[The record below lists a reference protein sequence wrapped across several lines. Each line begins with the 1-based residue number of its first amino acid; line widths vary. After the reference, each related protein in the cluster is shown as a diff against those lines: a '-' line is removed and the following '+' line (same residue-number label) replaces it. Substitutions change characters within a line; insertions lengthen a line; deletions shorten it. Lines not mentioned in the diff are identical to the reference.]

1 MKVAIVG
8 GSGYIGRAIVKALV
22 ARGDEVTVLSR
33 SSRQAPIAPGV
44 SSKTYAVD
52 RPADL
57 ARQLFGHDAVVNV
70 AGTPVGPRPWTPG
83 RKRAILSSRI
93 DTTRSVVAAL
103 ALLPAEGRPSV
114 MVNVSGTDR
123 YTNLPG
129 GPATEASPSAG
140 GFLAALCLDW
150 EAEADRAREVGVRVA
165 IVRVGF
171 VLGRGGHI
179 LPLLALPFRLFVGG
193 PIGSGRQWMSWIHL
207 DDVAGIFVAALDD
220 PRIDGPVNAVSPEPI
235 READMAAAIGA
246 ALRRPS
252 WFRVPAVLVRL
263 VMREQ
268 ATLILDSR
276 RIAPAR
282 LQELGYHFRWT
293 DLRSAVADALGRR

>member
-8 GSGYIGRAIVKALV
+8 GSGYIGRAIVRDLV
-22 ARGDEVTVLSR
+22 ARGDEVTILTRSR
-33 SSRQAPIAPGV
+33 RPTPDAAGV
-44 SSKTYAVD
+44 TTVTYVVD

-83 RKRAILSSRI
+83 RKRAIRSSRI

-103 ALLPAEGRPSV
+103 ALLPAEGRPAV
-114 MVNVSGTDR
+114 LVNVSGTDR

-129 GPATEASPSAG
+129 GPATEASPPAG
-140 GFLAALCLDW
+140 GFLADLCLDW
-150 EAEADRAREVGVRVA
+150 EAEAVRARELGVRVA

-207 DDVAGIFVAALDD
+207 DDVAAIFLAALDD
-220 PRIDGPVNAVSPEPI
+220 ARIDGPVNAVSPEPI

-246 ALRRPS
+246 ALHRPS

-276 RIAPAR
+276 RIVPAR
-282 LQELGYHFRWT
+282 LEEIGYRFRWT